1 MLEDPPRFTGIGLG
15 GSSLTMGSAVAQ
27 KTPEMQPSSPEPP
40 LHDAQAATPSDQH
53 KLVAIFRD
61 SPAAMAVW
69 RGPDLVFEMVNPVY
83 QAIFGDRELVGRPFL
98 EALPE
103 FEGQEFP
110 RLLREVFDTGRP
122 YVGREVPA
130 HLSPRKGAPME
141 ERFYDFTYVRIEDV
155 DGSPYGVY
163 DHALDVTDR
172 VIARRTNEELMR
184 ENAILLES
192 ERLAR
197 SRAEE
202 ASRAK
207 DDFLATV
214 SHELRTPLSAIIGWV
229 QLLRT
234 AHFDPEETASA
245 LANIEQS
252 AKVQTLLIEDL
263 LDMSRIVAG
272 KLRLNVRPTTVGS
285 FLNAAIETV
294 RPAAA
299 AKGITIESSVIAGDE
314 ILDVDGDR
322 MQQVMW
328 NLLSNAIKFT
338 PRGGVVRITVVRNDS
353 VLTTTVTDNGAG
365 ISADMLPCIF
375 DRFGQG
381 RSFSS
386 RRHGGLGLGLAIARQ
401 LVELHGGTVEAR
413 SEGENRGAEFVVTL
427 PLSIGDA
434 P

>member
-1 MLEDPPRFTGIGLG
+1 VDQKKTEMPPPITDSPLR
-15 GSSLTMGSAVAQ
+15 SA
-27 KTPEMQPSSPEPP
+27 E
-40 LHDAQAATPSDQH
+40 AALASERH
-53 KLVAIFRD
+53 KLAAIFRD

-69 RGPDLVFEMVNPVY
+69 RGRDLVFEMVNPAY
-83 QAIFGDRELVGRPFL
+83 QAIFGDRELIGKPFL

-110 RLLREVFDTGRP
+110 RLLREVFETGRP
-122 YVGREVPA
+122 YVGCEVPA
-130 HLSPRKGAPME
+130 RLSPRKGAPIE
-141 ERFYDFTYVRIEDV
+141 ERYYDFTYVRIED
-155 DGSPYGVY
+155 GNGNPYGVY

-172 VIARRTNEELMR
+172 VIARSINEELMR

-214 SHELRTPLSAIIGWV
+214 SHELRTPLSSIVGWV
-229 QLLRT
+229 QLLRM
-234 AHFDPEETASA
+234 AHFDPAETASA

-272 KLRLNVRPTTVGS
+272 KLRLNVRPATVRS
-285 FLNAAIETV
+285 FLDAAIETV

-299 AKGITIESSVIAGDE
+299 AKAIAIETSVSAGDE
-314 ILDVDGDR
+314 TIAVDADR

-338 PRGGVVRITVVRNDS
+338 PGRGVVRVVVERSGPVLSITVA
-353 VLTTTVTDNGAG
+353 DNGAG
-365 ISADMLPCIF
+365 IPADMLPYIF

-401 LVELHGGTVEAR
+401 LVELHGGSIEAR
-413 SEGENRGAEFVVTL
+413 SEGKNRGAEFVVTL
-427 PLSIGDA
+427 PCSHA
-434 P
+434 AAVS